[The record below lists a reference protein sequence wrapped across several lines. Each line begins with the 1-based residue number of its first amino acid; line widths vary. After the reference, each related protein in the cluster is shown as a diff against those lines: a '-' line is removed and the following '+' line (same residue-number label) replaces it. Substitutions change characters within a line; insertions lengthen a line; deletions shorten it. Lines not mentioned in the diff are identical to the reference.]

1 MCAELGFDD
10 TDEEGISDID
20 FSVLSPPKKNK
31 ALNENALAITV
42 QQKANPLTMQLCNQ
56 PAPLSKFP
64 PSGETNSFQMAQ
76 HNSAVQ
82 YAVQS
87 GELWGVVNINFVTN
101 HYSKH

>member
-1 MCAELGFDD
+1 MPQKKSVAQLCVELGFNEK
-10 TDEEGISDID
+10 DEEGISDIG
-20 FSVLSPPKKNK
+20 FPVLSP
-31 ALNENALAITV
+31 
-42 QQKANPLTMQLCNQ
+42 LTMHVYNQ

-87 GELWGVVNINFVTN
+87 VHSGGVVNMNFVTN
-101 HYSKH
+101 PRSTH